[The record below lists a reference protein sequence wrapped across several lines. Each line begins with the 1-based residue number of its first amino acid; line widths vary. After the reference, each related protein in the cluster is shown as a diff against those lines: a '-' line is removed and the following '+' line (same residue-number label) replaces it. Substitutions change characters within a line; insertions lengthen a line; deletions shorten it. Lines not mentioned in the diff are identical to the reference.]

1 MWYSLLPDQLVSAHA
16 CTTLPNA
23 CAGAGVAIAS
33 TSKEEPFLTVSA
45 KKQIALFDGPDTV
58 LRATANVDFEPRT
71 SKFSRRAGVRISRR
85 FLNFT
90 ERQDL
95 QLAAG
100 LDVDWT
106 TAPRTAS
113 KSSIKPVSAQLLLP
127 ATIAFINVQ
136 LL

>member
-1 MWYSLLPDQLVSAHA
+1 MLGLFVQSMWYSLLPDQLVSAHA

-71 SKFSRRAGVRISRR
+71 SKVGCSWPSC
-85 FLNFT
+85 
-90 ERQDL
+90 
-95 QLAAG
+95 QL
-100 LDVDWT
+100 V
-106 TAPRTAS
+106 
-113 KSSIKPVSAQLLLP
+113 
-127 ATIAFINVQ
+127 
-136 LL
+136 